1 MNLSA
6 LSQFFE
12 EGIPFN
18 RALGIK
24 IDAIEDTYCVTRV
37 PFKPE
42 LIGNP
47 TIPAIHGGVLSTLA
61 DTAGGLAVLTS
72 LKLLAGVSTIDLR
85 IDYLRPAGPADLF
98 CRAESI
104 RVGNR
109 VGVTKMRI
117 YLGDGDGDVTIAECR
132 GVYNIR
138 RPDRAPKSNPS

>member
-6 LSQFFE
+6 LRQFFE

-18 RALGIK
+18 RVLGIK
-24 IDAIEDTYCVTRV
+24 VDAVEDTHCVTRI

-47 TIPAIHGGVLSTLA
+47 TIPAIHGGVLSALA
-61 DTAGGLAVLTS
+61 DTAGGLAVLTR
-72 LKLLAGVSTIDLR
+72 LDVLAGVSTIDLR
-85 IDYLRPAGPADLF
+85 IDYLRPAGAADLI
-98 CRAESI
+98 CHAEAI

-117 YLGDGDGDVTIAECR
+117 FQEENDVTIAECR

-138 RPDRAPKSNPS
+138 RPDRAKAPASS